1 MPLWQ
6 LVYHGYVLSNP
17 YSKTVNPTNDDLLKV
32 VEYGGRPTFYYDS
45 KFVTP
50 DPNKDVNWMGEND
63 YHCHT
68 PEDRQSSAE
77 WIARVYRWYEGIRH
91 LQTLTM
97 ERHEILP
104 DGVRRVTYEN
114 GDQIVVDYHQKKAY
128 LNGKQIL
135 PLE

>member
-1 MPLWQ
+1 
-6 LVYHGYVLSNP
+6 
-17 YSKTVNPTNDDLLKV
+17 
-32 VEYGGRPTFYYDS
+32 
-45 KFVTP
+45 
-50 DPNKDVNWMGEND
+50 MGEND

>member
-1 MPLWQ
+1 MQRRASRGFPLWQ
-6 LVYHGYVLSNP
+6 GEKEEFGYPAGLPLIRPGPVSYTHLDVY
-17 YSKTVNPTNDDLLKV
+17 K
-32 VEYGGRPTFYYDS
+32 RQ
-45 KFVTP
+45 
-50 DPNKDVNWMGEND
+50 
-63 YHCHT
+63 
-68 PEDRQSSAE
+68 RQSSAE

-114 GDQIVVDYHQKKAY
+114 GDQIVVDYRQKKAY